1 MGINPRSLFLTTP
14 DGNLLFDVNAL
25 ADPETVALMEDLG
38 GVQAI
43 AASHPHFYGAMC
55 DWSAAFGAA
64 PIHLPAADRRW
75 VLRDEAP
82 IEWWEEEREV
92 LPGLRLVRCGGHF
105 DGSAVL
111 YWAAGAQGRGVLL
124 TGDTI
129 MVVPGSR
136 WVSFMRAY
144 PELIPLPAATVRAIA
159 GRLQPLRFDRIYGN
173 PGWEKVIEGGAAE
186 IVQRSAERYVRWLE
200 GRA

>member
-14 DGNLLFDVNAL
+14 NGNLLYDVNAL
-25 ADPETVALMEDLG
+25 PDSETVGRMRALG

-55 DWSAAFGAA
+55 DWSAALDDATL
-64 PIHLPAADRRW
+64 HLASVDKQW
-75 VLRDEAP
+75 VLRSDAP
-82 IEWWEEEREV
+82 IEWWDEEQEV
-92 LPGLRLVRCGGHF
+92 LPGLHLLRCGGHF
-105 DGSAVL
+105 EGSAVL
-111 YWAAGAQGRGVLL
+111 HWAAGADGRGVLL

-144 PELIPLPAATVRAIA
+144 PVLIPLPAATVRAIA
-159 GRLQPLRFDRIYGN
+159 ARVQPLEFDRIYGN
-173 PGWEKVIEGGAAE
+173 PGWEKVIERGAAE
-186 IVQRSAERYVRWLE
+186 IVQRSAERYVGWLE
-200 GRA
+200 AG